1 MRVRPRGADLL
12 QCTRCEIERKRAL
25 AEATERRV
33 NAWIGQGVTID
44 GSISSGQDLRIDGRV
59 TGTIDVPQ
67 HELVL
72 GAGADVKANITAK
85 SILIAGSVVGDVIA
99 TERLQLQATGSIQG
113 DVVAPRLIVLDGAIL
128 SGKINVDG
136 TRTRG

>member
-1 MRVRPRGADLL
+1 M
-12 QCTRCEIERKRAL
+12 
-25 AEATERRV
+25 TERRA

-59 TGTIDVPQ
+59 KGTIDVPQ

-72 GAGADVKANITAK
+72 GAGAEANANITAK
-85 SILIAGSVVGDVIA
+85 SVLVAGAIVGDVTV
-99 TERLQLQATGSIQG
+99 TERLQLQATGSIVG
-113 DVVAPRLIVLDGAIL
+113 NVVAPRLIVLDGATL
-128 SGKINVDG
+128 QGKINAEG